1 MVFPSEK
8 GRGMSAYPY
17 EMFQAPSGQNNS
29 KMPHIAHKKLTPEDF
44 PSYAL
49 FPIFDENFFILYL
62 REDLLLLPLKVSC
75 SCGVIYVQLLF
86 PRDQC
91 SVAVSYRLRLKEYT

>member
-62 REDLLLLPLKVSC
+62 QEDLLLVAHVGLFMCNFYSPVTS
-75 SCGVIYVQLLF
+75 VVWQLVT
-86 PRDQC
+86 D
-91 SVAVSYRLRLKEYT
+91 YG